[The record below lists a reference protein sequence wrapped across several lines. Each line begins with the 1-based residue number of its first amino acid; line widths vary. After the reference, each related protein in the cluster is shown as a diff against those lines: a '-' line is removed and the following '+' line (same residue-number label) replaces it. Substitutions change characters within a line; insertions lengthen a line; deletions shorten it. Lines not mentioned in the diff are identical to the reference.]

1 MFNIICVKFNG
12 SQLFLLIIFTI
23 LITILVQTSNQQQC
37 TAGGLKKMDAT
48 IAKLI
53 TIGNSG
59 RKFPENKGNELKV
72 YCE

>member
-1 MFNIICVKFNG
+1 MT
-12 SQLFLLIIFTI
+12 SQHFLLTIFTI

-37 TAGGLKKMDAT
+37 TARGLMKMDAT
-48 IAKLI
+48 IAKFV

-59 RKFPENKGNELKV
+59 RKFPENKGKDLKV

>member
-1 MFNIICVKFNG
+1 MG
-12 SQLFLLIIFTI
+12 SQLFLLTIFTI

-37 TAGGLKKMDAT
+37 TAGGLKKIDAT

-59 RKFPENKGNELKV
+59 RKFPENKGNDHKV

>member
-1 MFNIICVKFNG
+1 MA
-12 SQLFLLIIFTI
+12 SQLFLLTIFTI

-37 TAGGLKKMDAT
+37 TAAGLKKMDAT
-48 IAKLI
+48 IAKLV

-59 RKFPENKGNELKV
+59 RKLPENKGNDYKV

>member
-1 MFNIICVKFNG
+1 MG
-12 SQLFLLIIFTI
+12 SQLFLLTIFTI

-37 TAGGLKKMDAT
+37 TAGGLKKIDAT